1 MTLGTRNPWTSPQTK
16 NAERRPSSI
25 KVKLIFCDG
34 FPSPEF
40 QYSKCSSNRFDDAL
54 QTLTSTKRK
63 VLSFVR
69 VSSMTPEFLW
79 VIFCLLTCLPSK
91 YEESSPKNSSKVFF
105 SSSSPLSTIP
115 FYVFL
120 WQLCSTDTEWGIL
133 TQQSPAQSRCWLPC
147 SLLNFL
153 YFYLQEH
160 PDRLCLE
167 FWSTERIFSSL
178 ELSRPS
184 CKGVLGFKP
193 SQELNTTELLTY
205 SLLPAGWRK
214 NTWEGKCEKT
224 HKLR

>member
-1 MTLGTRNPWTSPQTK
+1 MASQVQNF
-16 NAERRPSSI
+16 SI
-25 KVKLIFCDG
+25 LSV
-34 FPSPEF
+34 
-40 QYSKCSSNRFDDAL
+40 L
-54 QTLTSTKRK
+54 QTDLMMHFKPWLRQKEKSCL
-63 VLSFVR
+63 LS
-69 VSSMTPEFLW
+69 VSPPWLQSFFGW
-79 VIFCLLTCLPSK
+79 FFCLLTCLSSK

-193 SQELNTTELLTY
+193 S
-205 SLLPAGWRK
+205 
-214 NTWEGKCEKT
+214 
-224 HKLR
+224 